1 MEPLKEPE
9 EVPENEGEYIEMSNH
24 LKKIYD
30 QVDLKNQRLTLDKM
44 ELQKILM
51 SAYGMSRVIDNLASN
66 IMDIP
71 ADLVMLIEHMRS
83 FLSDELDTHVFNI
96 KDLTFD

>member
-1 MEPLKEPE
+1 MESLKEEPD
-9 EVPENEGEYIEMSNH
+9 NEGEYLAMADH

-30 QVDLKNQRLTLDKM
+30 EVEMKNQRLTLDKM

-51 SAYGMSRVIDNLASN
+51 SAYGMSRVKDNLASN

-71 ADLVMLIEHMRS
+71 ADLVMLIEHMRG

>member
-1 MEPLKEPE
+1 MEPLKEEPD
-9 EVPENEGEYIEMSNH
+9 NEGEYLAMADH

-30 QVDLKNQRLTLDKM
+30 EVEMKNQRLTLDKM

-71 ADLVMLIEHMRS
+71 ADLVMLIEHMRG

-96 KDLTFD
+96 KDLTFE

>member
-1 MEPLKEPE
+1 MDE
-9 EVPENEGEYIEMSNH
+9 EELPKSPSNEGEYIEMSNH
-24 LKKIYD
+24 LKKIYEE
-30 QVDLKNQRLTLDKM
+30 VDLKNQKLTLEKM

-51 SAYGMSRVIDNLASN
+51 SSYGMSRVIDNLASN

-96 KDLTFD
+96 KDLTFE

>member
-1 MEPLKEPE
+1 MESLKEEPD
-9 EVPENEGEYIEMSNH
+9 NEGEYLAMADH

-30 QVDLKNQRLTLDKM
+30 EVEMKNQRLTLDKM

-71 ADLVMLIEHMRS
+71 ADLVMLIEHMRG

-96 KDLTFD
+96 KDLTFE

>member
-1 MEPLKEPE
+1 MESLKEEPD
-9 EVPENEGEYIEMSNH
+9 NEGEYLAMADH

-30 QVDLKNQRLTLDKM
+30 EVEMKNQRLTLDKM

-71 ADLVMLIEHMRS
+71 ADLVMLIEHMRG